1 MIKGIIPFILSIFW
15 LWQSGSVGAT
25 NLSIQNKTGQSFSS
39 LNRYV
44 YLIKL
49 DDKIINPITYE
60 YVHKA
65 IQQAEKEQAQCLVIE
80 LDTPGGLLNSTRS
93 IVKDIMNA
101 QVPVVVYI
109 SPQGAR
115 AGSAGVFITLAS
127 HIAAMAPSTNIGAA
141 HPVNIGGEEDKGS
154 WKEFFRELSRY
165 RQKEREGKEEEK
177 EAKKGEGEG
186 KKEEKSE
193 KVKEPKKQP
202 KEETEEEAPQKSTSP
217 MQDKIINDTVAWVR
231 ALAAARGRNQ
241 DWAEAAVIKSV
252 SVPEKEALEK
262 NVIDLIASDISEL
275 LEKIDGRT
283 VAIMDRTFILK
294 TKDVEIR
301 HIPMS
306 ARQRILDAIIN
317 PNIAYI
323 LMILGFYGLLFEI
336 THPGA
341 GFPGIAG
348 AICIILAFYAFQ
360 SLPVNYAGLA
370 LIGLSLALFVAE
382 VKVQSFGL
390 LALGGIISMLL
401 GSLMLIDSPLAFMR
415 VSLGVIIP
423 IVLSTATIIIFL
435 ISAVLRVHMRKSV
448 IGQEG
453 LLGEIGVAETDIMP
467 EGKVFVHG
475 EIWNAI
481 TNKGVDVIGKG
492 ERVKVIA
499 VEGLKVIIEKLK

>member
-1 MIKGIIPFILSIFW
+1 
-15 LWQSGSVGAT
+15 
-25 NLSIQNKTGQSFSS
+25 
-39 LNRYV
+39 
-44 YLIKL
+44 
-49 DDKIINPITYE
+49 
-60 YVHKA
+60 
-65 IQQAEKEQAQCLVIE
+65 
-80 LDTPGGLLNSTRS
+80 
-93 IVKDIMNA
+93 
-101 QVPVVVYI
+101 
-109 SPQGAR
+109 
-115 AGSAGVFITLAS
+115 
-127 HIAAMAPSTNIGAA
+127 
-141 HPVNIGGEEDKGS
+141 
-154 WKEFFRELSRY
+154 
-165 RQKEREGKEEEK
+165 
-177 EAKKGEGEG
+177 
-186 KKEEKSE
+186 
-193 KVKEPKKQP
+193 
-202 KEETEEEAPQKSTSP
+202 

-448 IGQEG
+448 TGQEG